1 MKMDLFVQNAT
12 ALNNELDWLFRVLDT
27 RIKLHFDEECAYRD
41 IFELTPPP
49 IESEQSSFARFVQH
63 YRFNDAERL
72 VFILALTPY
81 VRPQLLDVLFTK
93 NSVSNRD
100 FTEFG
105 GRSSGNG
112 GGFLPSAETAL
123 FLLAGNDLSRR
134 FSFHYLFDA
143 DHVFA
148 EHGIVN
154 LEKFQSGKPHLN
166 GVLTVNREI
175 VDLVTTGKISRPSF
189 GADFPAKRI
198 STEMDWDDLILD
210 SVTMEDVLEIKSWL
224 AHGDTLLYELG
235 LAKKLKPGHRS
246 LFYGPPGTGKTL
258 TASLLGKS
266 FERDVYRIDL
276 SAVIS
281 KYIGETEKNL
291 EKIFQK
297 AELRDWILFFDEA
310 DALFGKRTKISS
322 SHDRFANQE
331 VSYLLQRVEDY
342 PGVLILASNMRANL
356 DDAFVRRFQSIIHFP
371 MPDAR
376 ERLLLWRSAFSEL
389 TELQQNVDLKEIAG
403 RYELSGGSI
412 MNVVRYATLRSLERG
427 ERLIQNMDLQEGIR
441 KEFQKEG
448 KTI

>member
-1 MKMDLFVQNAT
+1 MKVNPFTQNAA
-12 ALNNELDWLFRVLDT
+12 ALNAELDWLLQVLDT
-27 RIKLHFDEECAYRD
+27 RIKLHFGEACDYQD
-41 IFELTPPP
+41 IFDLPPP
-49 IESEQSSFARFVQH
+49 QLQENDSNFSRVVHH
-63 YRFNDAERL
+63 YELNAAERL
-72 VFILALTPY
+72 VFVLALTPQ

-93 NSVSNRD
+93 NSVSQRD

-105 GRSSGNG
+105 GRSSNSF
-112 GGFLPSAETAL
+112 GGFLPTAETAL
-123 FLLAGNDLSRR
+123 FLLAGNDLAQR

-143 DHVFA
+143 EHVFA
-148 EHGIVN
+148 EHGI
-154 LEKFQSGKPHLN
+154 LQLDKIQPGEPHLS
-166 GVLTVNREI
+166 GTLTVNREI
-175 VDLVTTGKISRPSF
+175 LELVTTGKVGRPIF
-189 GADFPAKRI
+189 GADFPAKRVE
-198 STEMDWDDLILD
+198 TEMVWDDLVLD
-210 SVTMEDVLEIKSWL
+210 SQTYEQVQEIKTWMQY
-224 AHGDTLLYELG
+224 GDQLLYELG
-235 LAKKLKPGHRS
+235 LSKKLKPGYRS

-342 PGVLILASNMRANL
+342 PGVVILASNMRANL
-356 DDAFVRRFQSIIHFP
+356 DDAFIRRFQSIIHFP

-376 ERLLLWRSAFSEL
+376 ERQRLWSAAFSEKTAL
-389 TELQQNVDLKEIAG
+389 APEIDLKEIAG

-412 MNVVRYATLRSLERG
+412 MNVVRYATLRALERG
-427 ERLIQNMDLQEGIR
+427 GLLIANADLLDGIR

-448 KTI
+448 KTT

>member
-1 MKMDLFVQNAT
+1 MKADPFVQNAT
-12 ALNNELDWLFRVLDT
+12 ALNNELDWLFQVLDT
-27 RIKLHFDEECAYRD
+27 RIKLYFGEECAYRD
-41 IFELTPPP
+41 LLELPAPALGHD
-49 IESEQSSFARFVQH
+49 QSSFARFLQH
-63 YRFNDAERL
+63 YKFNDAERL
-72 VFILALTPY
+72 VFILALAPY

-105 GRSSGNG
+105 GRCSSSF
-112 GGFLPSAETAL
+112 GGFLPTAETAL
-123 FLLAGNDLSRR
+123 FLLAGNDLAQR
-134 FSFHYLFDA
+134 FASLYLFESG
-143 DHVFA
+143 HVFA

-154 LEKFQSGKPHLN
+154 LEKFSAGEPHLS
-166 GVLTVNREI
+166 GLLTVNREI
-175 VDLVTTGKISRPSF
+175 VDLVTTGKMSRPSF

-198 STEMDWDDLILD
+198 ETEMDWDDLVLD
-210 SVTMEDVLEIKSWL
+210 PLTMENVLEIKAWL

-235 LAKKLKPGHRS
+235 LAKKLKPGYRS

-342 PGVLILASNMRANL
+342 PGVVILASNMRANL

-371 MPDAR
+371 MPDAC
-376 ERLLLWRSAFSEL
+376 ERLQLWRSAFSEKTDL
-389 TELQQNVDLKEIAG
+389 AERIDLKEIAG

-412 MNVVRYATLRSLERG
+412 MNVVRYATLRALGRG
-427 ERLIQNMDLQEGIR
+427 ERMILNTDLQEGIR

>member
-1 MKMDLFVQNAT
+1 
-12 ALNNELDWLFRVLDT
+12 
-27 RIKLHFDEECAYRD
+27 
-41 IFELTPPP
+41 
-49 IESEQSSFARFVQH
+49 
-63 YRFNDAERL
+63 
-72 VFILALTPY
+72 
-81 VRPQLLDVLFTK
+81 VLFTK

-100 FTEFG
+100 FTKFG
-105 GRSSGNG
+105 GRSSGNF

-123 FLLAGNDLSRR
+123 FLLAGNDLNRR
-134 FSFHYLFDA
+134 FSYHYLFDA
-143 DHVFA
+143 EHVFA

-154 LEKFQSGKPHLN
+154 LEKFPSGEPHLS

-175 VDLVTTGKISRPSF
+175 IDLVTTGKISRPSF

-198 STEMDWDDLILD
+198 VTEMDWDDLVLD
-210 SVTMEDVLEIKSWL
+210 PVTMEDVLEIKAWL

-235 LAKKLKPGHRS
+235 LGKKLKPGYRS
-246 LFYGPPGTGKTL
+246 LFYGPPGAGKTL

-342 PGVLILASNMRANL
+342 PGVVILASNMRANL

-376 ERLLLWRSAFSEL
+376 ERLQLWRSAFSEKTDL
-389 TELQQNVDLKEIAG
+389 AEKIDLKEIAG
-403 RYELSGGSI
+403 RFELSGGSI

-427 ERLIQNMDLQEGIR
+427 ERTITNADLQEGIR

>member
-1 MKMDLFVQNAT
+1 MKADPFVQNAT
-12 ALNNELDWLFRVLDT
+12 ALNHELDWLFQALDT
-27 RIKLHFDEECAYRD
+27 RIKLHFGEECAYRD
-41 IFELTPPP
+41 VFDLAPPALDNDP
-49 IESEQSSFARFVQH
+49 TSFTRFVQH
-63 YRFNDAERL
+63 YQFNDAERL
-72 VFILALTPY
+72 VFVLALTPY
-81 VRPQLLDVLFTK
+81 IRPQLLDVLFTK

-105 GRSSGNG
+105 GRSSSSF

-123 FLLAGNDLSRR
+123 FLLAGSDLTRR

-143 DHVFA
+143 DHLFA
-148 EHGIVN
+148 EHGIIC
-154 LEKFQSGKPHLN
+154 LEKMQTGEPHLN
-166 GVLTVNREI
+166 GVLTISREI
-175 VDLVTTGKISRPSF
+175 IDLVTTGKVSRPCF

-198 STEMDWDDLILD
+198 NTEMDWEDLVLD
-210 SVTMEDVLEIKSWL
+210 SVTLEDVLEIKSWL
-224 AHGDTLLYELG
+224 AHGETLLYELG
-235 LAKKLKPGHRS
+235 LAKKIKPGYRS
-246 LFYGPPGTGKTL
+246 LFHGPPGTGKTL

-342 PGVLILASNMRANL
+342 PGVVILASNMRANL

-376 ERLLLWRSAFSEL
+376 ERQQLWQSAFSEK
-389 TELQQNVDLKEIAG
+389 TPLQENIDLKEISA

-412 MNVVRYATLRSLERG
+412 MNVVRYATLRALERG
-427 ERLIQNMDLQEGIR
+427 ERVITNADLQEGIR

>member
-1 MKMDLFVQNAT
+1 MKADPFVQNAT
-12 ALNNELDWLFRVLDT
+12 ALKNELDWLFQVLDT
-27 RIKLHFDEECAYRD
+27 RIKLHFEQDCDFRD
-41 IFELTPPP
+41 IFELPPP
-49 IESEQSSFARFVQH
+49 NLENDQSSFGRFLLH
-63 YRFNDAERL
+63 YQFNDAERL

-105 GRSSGNG
+105 GRSSSTC
-112 GGFLPSAETAL
+112 GGFLPTAETAL
-123 FLLAGNDLSRR
+123 FLLAGNDLTRR

-143 DHVFA
+143 DHIFA

-154 LEKFQSGKPHLN
+154 LESLQPGEPHLN

-175 VDLVTTGKISRPSF
+175 NELVTTGKVGRPSF
-189 GADFPAKRI
+189 GADFPARRI
-198 STEMDWDDLILD
+198 TTEMDWDDLVLD
-210 SVTMEDVLEIKSWL
+210 SGTLEEVLEIKAWL
-224 AHGDTLLYELG
+224 AHGETLLYELG
-235 LAKKLKPGHRS
+235 LAKKIKPGYRS

-342 PGVLILASNMRANL
+342 PGVVILASNMRTNL

-371 MPDAR
+371 MPDSH
-376 ERLLLWRSAFSEL
+376 ERLQLWRSAFSAK
-389 TELQQNVDLKEIAG
+389 TELQDSIDLKEIAG

-427 ERLIQNMDLQEGIR
+427 ERLITDVDLQAGIR

>member
-1 MKMDLFVQNAT
+1 MKVEPFLQNAT
-12 ALNNELDWLFRVLDT
+12 ALNNDLDWLFRVLDT
-27 RIKLHFDEECAYRD
+27 RIKLHFEQDCEYRD
-41 IFELTPPP
+41 IFELPPP
-49 IESEQSSFARFVQH
+49 VLSEEPSSYARFLQH
-63 YRFNDAERL
+63 YQFNDAERL
-72 VFILALTPY
+72 VFVLALTPY
-81 VRPQLLDVLFTK
+81 VRPQLLDVLFTR

-105 GRSSGNG
+105 GRSNSSF

-123 FLLAGNDLSRR
+123 FLLSGNDLTKR

-148 EHGIVN
+148 EHGIVT
-154 LEKFQSGKPHLN
+154 LEKMQPGEPHLN
-166 GVLTVNREI
+166 GILSVPREI
-175 VDLVTTGKISRPSF
+175 IDLVTAGKVSRPTF

-198 STEMDWDDLILD
+198 STEMEWDDLVLD
-210 SVTMEDVLEIKSWL
+210 SETLESVLEIKSWL

-235 LAKKLKPGHRS
+235 LVKKLKPGFRS

-342 PGVLILASNMRANL
+342 PGVVILASNMRANL

-371 MPDAR
+371 MPDAK
-376 ERLLLWRSAFSEL
+376 ERLQLWRSAFSAKTDLAEKI
-389 TELQQNVDLKEIAG
+389 DLKEIAG

-412 MNVVRYATLRSLERG
+412 MNVVRYATLRSLERD
-427 ERLIQNMDLQEGIR
+427 EREIRHNDLQEGVR

>member
-1 MKMDLFVQNAT
+1 MKADPFVQNAA
-12 ALNNELDWLFRVLDT
+12 ALNHELDWLFRVLDT
-27 RIKLHFDEECAYRD
+27 RIKLHFEEDCAYQD
-41 IFELTPPP
+41 VFDLSPPALDNN
-49 IESEQSSFARFVQH
+49 QSSFAHFLQH
-63 YRFNDAERL
+63 YQFSDVERL
-72 VFILALTPY
+72 VFVLALTPY

-105 GRSSGNG
+105 GRSSASF

-123 FLLAGNDLSRR
+123 FLLAGNDLTRR

-143 DHVFA
+143 DHLFA
-148 EHGIVN
+148 EHGIVG
-154 LEKFQSGKPHLN
+154 LEKMQSGEPHLN
-166 GVLTVNREI
+166 GVLTINRE
-175 VDLVTTGKISRPSF
+175 VLDLVTTGKVSRPSF

-198 STEMDWDDLILD
+198 DTEMDWDDLVLD
-210 SVTMEDVLEIKSWL
+210 AVTMDDVLEIKAWL
-224 AHGDTLLYELG
+224 AHGETLLYELG
-235 LAKKLKPGHRS
+235 LAKKIKPGYRS

-258 TASLLGKS
+258 TASLLGKI

-342 PGVLILASNMRANL
+342 PGVVILASNMRANL

-376 ERLLLWRSAFSEL
+376 ERLLLWRSAFSAK
-389 TELQQNVDLKEIAG
+389 TTLQECIDLKAIAG

-412 MNVVRYATLRSLERG
+412 MNVVRYATLHMLQRG
-427 ERLIQNMDLQEGIR
+427 ERLISNADLQEGIR